1 MNKLDRTDLAEF
13 LNTTPKTSTSGTY
26 NWALL
31 GVGVTDKST
40 DYNAKVSDEHWII
53 NKNANK
59 DVDSYALSSGVEQT
73 CYKGDEVFD
82 FIDEIKYM
90 LKTGSNAIT
99 QYLEVFKYRVDE
111 TGNSPVY
118 DARLWDVA
126 ISIESDGGA
135 GGEGVKI
142 NYNINY
148 KGDPIFG
155 KVKFTNGKP
164 VFTAETESE
173 NTDSE

>member
-1 MNKLDRTDLAEF
+1 MYKLDRTDLAEF
-13 LNTTPKTSTSGTY
+13 LNTTPKTDKNTTY

-40 DYNAKVSDEHWII
+40 DYNAKVSEEHWII

-82 FIDEIKYM
+82 FIDNIKYK
-90 LKTGSNAIT
+90 LETGTNAVT

-111 TGNSPVY
+111 TGDSPVY
-118 DARLWDVA
+118 DARLWDVS

-142 NYNINY
+142 NYTINY
-148 KGDPIFG
+148 KGDPTFG
-155 KVKFTNGKP
+155 KVTFNKGVPT
-164 VFTAETESE
+164 FTATSE
-173 NTDSE
+173 E

>member
-1 MNKLDRTDLAEF
+1 MEKLDRTDLVEF
-13 LNTTPKTSTSGTY
+13 LNTSPITDKSTTY
-26 NWALL
+26 NWAI
-31 GVGVTDKST
+31 VGKGITDKST
-40 DYNAKVSDEHWII
+40 DYNANVSDEHWII

-82 FIDEIKYM
+82 FIDEIKYR
-90 LKTGSNAIT
+90 LSTGAKAVT

-111 TGNSPVY
+111 STSTPTY

-142 NYNINY
+142 KYNVNY
-148 KGDPIFG
+148 KGDPTFG
-155 KVKFTNGKP
+155 KVTFTKGKP
-164 VFTAETESE
+164 AFTPEVSNASE
-173 NTDSE
+173 E

>member
-13 LNTTPKTSTSGTY
+13 LNTTPITDSNTSYSW
-26 NWALL
+26 NIL
-31 GVGVTDKST
+31 GVGITDKST
-40 DYNAKVSDEHWII
+40 DYNANVSDEHWII
-53 NKNANK
+53 NKNSNK

-73 CYKGDEVFD
+73 CYKGDNVFD
-82 FIDEIKYM
+82 FIDELKYR
-90 LKTGSNAIT
+90 LKTGTDAVT

-111 TGNSPVY
+111 SEAQPVY

-142 NYNINY
+142 NYTINY
-148 KGDPIFG
+148 KGDPTFG
-155 KVKFTNGKP
+155 KVTFNKGVPTFVEDTSSD
-164 VFTAETESE
+164 VE
-173 NTDSE
+173 